1 MTNTIT
7 LGNRQPIIYKY
18 NSTKEYIDKFPCAYR
33 QYKADSHCNIIHG
46 YSFSMR
52 FFFGTDHL
60 DVRNWVVDYGG
71 LVELKSFLDLQFDH
85 LVLVA

>member
-1 MTNTIT
+1 MSNKIT
-7 LGNRQPIIYKY
+7 LENKSPRIYKY
-18 NSTKEYIDKFPCAYR
+18 NSTKEYVDKFPCAYR
-33 QYKADSHCNIIHG
+33 QYLADSHCNVIHG

-71 LVELKSFLDLQFDH
+71 LGELKSFLDEQFDH
-85 LVLVA
+85 TL